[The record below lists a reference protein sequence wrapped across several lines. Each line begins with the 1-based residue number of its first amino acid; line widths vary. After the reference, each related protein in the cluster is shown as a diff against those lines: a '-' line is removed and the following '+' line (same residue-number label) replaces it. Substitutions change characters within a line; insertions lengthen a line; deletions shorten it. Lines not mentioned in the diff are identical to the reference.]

1 MAIQTAPDGAMP
13 NPFPGAHAGIHT
25 DAVTVINSLVY
36 ANLWG
41 APGTK
46 QNRPNARL
54 DLQGYTAAGQMNLQV
69 QVNNVG
75 PPSTIAT
82 VLVDPTVIA
91 VLPPSPRSLPQQTEI
106 VRKIKSALFDS
117 LNAFETGFPRIW
129 MVTGTPAN

>member
-1 MAIQTAPDGAMP
+1 MPIQTAQGGVMP
-13 NPFPGAHAGIHT
+13 NPFPGAHGAIHA
-25 DAVTVINSLVY
+25 DAVAVINSLVY
-36 ANLWG
+36 ANLWS

-69 QVNNVG
+69 QVNGVG
-75 PPSTIAT
+75 PPSTMAT
-82 VLVDPTVIA
+82 VLVDATVIA
-91 VLPPSPRSLPQQTEI
+91 VLPPSPRSVPQQTEI

-129 MVTGTPAN
+129 NVTGTPSS